1 MMADLVPPVNVN
13 AAAAATTIWG
23 GERVG
28 EARVQP
34 CVRSHGPGGRRR
46 RRRAAAATT
55 VIAAIAVVLVPNWR
69 KMPPMRRQHRVQVG
83 DGTEVKHEGMAPSDA
98 PPPAPPAATA
108 SPIARVGGTIVGEAI
123 VGEAIL
129 GETIVGEAI
138 IGEAIVGEAI
148 VALSAL
154 S

>member
-1 MMADLVPPVNVN
+1 
-13 AAAAATTIWG
+13 
-23 GERVG
+23 
-28 EARVQP
+28 
-34 CVRSHGPGGRRR
+34 
-46 RRRAAAATT
+46 
-55 VIAAIAVVLVPNWR
+55 
-69 KMPPMRRQHRVQVG
+69 MPPMRRQHRVQVG
-83 DGTEVKHEGMAPSDA
+83 DGTEVQHEGMAPSDA
-98 PPPAPPAATA
+98 LPPPPPPPAAAA

>member
-1 MMADLVPPVNVN
+1 MMADLVPPVVVA

-55 VIAAIAVVLVPNWR
+55 VIAVIAVVLVPNRR

-98 PPPAPPAATA
+98 PPPCSSRCHRLPYREGWWDDRRRGDRRR
-108 SPIARVGGTIVGEAI
+108 SNR
-123 VGEAIL
+123 L
-129 GETIVGEAI
+129 
-138 IGEAIVGEAI
+138 
-148 VALSAL
+148 
-154 S
+154 